1 MDGIA
6 GGSFFAPDH
15 GYPSWLELRLTATD
29 SEGSQSTAS
38 VRLDPQTVSVELQS
52 NPPGL
57 VLALGSTAQP
67 APFTRTAIRG
77 STLSVSASSPQ
88 ALANDYYRF
97 VGWSDGGAESHLVVV
112 PDDTTLT
119 ATYEQVQ
126 GDPPPTA
133 AAGSDKSVASGAG
146 FALDGSGSTD
156 PQGQPLSYHWEQVSG
171 PVAVLRNQDEVRA
184 TVDGVSG
191 PATLTFRL
199 TVTDTAGQTDTDE
212 VTITVARPK

>member
-1 MDGIA
+1 
-6 GGSFFAPDH
+6 
-15 GYPSWLELRLTATD
+15 
-29 SEGSQSTAS
+29 
-38 VRLDPQTVSVELQS
+38 QS

-67 APFTRTAIRG
+67 APFTQTAIRG

-88 ALANDYYRF
+88 ALGSDYYRF

-133 AAGSDKSVASGAG
+133 APGRDHSAAHGAG
-146 FALDGSGSTD
+146 FDL
-156 PQGQPLSYHWEQVSG
+156 
-171 PVAVLRNQDEVRA
+171 
-184 TVDGVSG
+184 
-191 PATLTFRL
+191 PAR
-199 TVTDTAGQTDTDE
+199 
-212 VTITVARPK
+212 